1 MSTREPLRLSL
12 PIGYSEP
19 FPFSRFRVCS
29 ALEDG
34 IEKHKEIPVLAPTY
48 RPGVLG
54 RIEPLSNDIAYILG
68 TPNWRAHPIHV
79 QLEKAFPKPLAAY
92 VNRLRHLGAD
102 GADSRLLLAH
112 AYVRY
117 LGDLSGGQIIRK
129 RIAKSYEFPKNGNG
143 VRFYV
148 FHEGKGEPEA
158 GPSEMKALKEWFR
171 AGMDTGVGD
180 DEKLKG
186 KWTFLLARFSG
197 G

>member
-1 MSTREPLRLSL
+1 MSTREPLAFSL
-12 PIGYSEP
+12 PIGYSELSL
-19 FPFSRFRVCS
+19 FSLFWVCS

-34 IEKHKEIPVLAPTY
+34 IEKHKGSPVLAPTY
-48 RPGVLG
+48 RPVVLG
-54 RIEPLSNDIAYILG
+54 RVEPLSNDIAYILG
-68 TPNWRAHPIHV
+68 IPDWRTHPIHV
-79 QLEKAFPKPLAAY
+79 QLEKAFPKPLTTY

-102 GADSRLLLAH
+102 EADSRLLLAH

-129 RIAKSYEFPKNGNG
+129 KIANSYEFPKNGNG

-158 GPSEMKALKEWFR
+158 GPSEMKALKIWFR
-171 AGMDTGVGD
+171 AGMDAGVGD

-186 KWTFLLARFSG
+186 EWTSL
-197 G
+197 

>member
-1 MSTREPLRLSL
+1 VR
-12 PIGYSEP
+12 
-19 FPFSRFRVCS
+19 S

-34 IEKHKEIPVLAPTY
+34 IEKYKENPVLAPTY
-48 RPGVLG
+48 RPDVLG
-54 RIEPLSNDIAYILG
+54 RAEPLSLDISYILG
-68 TPNWRAHPIHV
+68 VQTPDWRAHPIHV
-79 QLEKAFPKPLAAY
+79 QLEKAFPKPLTTY

-158 GPSEMKALKEWFR
+158 GPSEMKALKVWFR
-171 AGMDTGVGD
+171 AGMDAGVGD

-186 KWTFLLARFSG
+186 KWTSL
-197 G
+197 